1 MFNSLKNTGIIT
13 AACLAASLLCSSS
26 ASAKVSRTCTSDGI
40 VILGQAEVGST
51 WSNIQVPLS
60 DSYLQTATR
69 SAGTAPEK
77 ARKRACQAANEETIK
92 RARMENTAT
101 DFKKKVCDYAQS
113 RLRHRHENAGKRV
126 KISMIRVHTT
136 RERNTV
142 TSSLGNETVNCEQ
155 FNSPPVPTPTPVNQS
170 RKNSQFCGDYATSA
184 IKMDLAIEKLGCAVE
199 HHPADGHRNY
209 CSTRSDET
217 VKNGIKHKRGLLN
230 TCLDGLPLH

>member
-1 MFNSLKNTGIIT
+1 MFNSLINTSLIT
-13 AACLAASLLCSSS
+13 TACLAASLLYSNS

-51 WSNIQVPLS
+51 WTNIQVPLS

-69 SAGTAPEK
+69 SAGSVPEK
-77 ARKRACQAANEETIK
+77 ARKRACQAANEETIR

-101 DFKKKVCDYAQS
+101 EFKKKVCDYAHS
-113 RLRHRHENAGKRV
+113 RFRHRNENAGKRV
-126 KISMIRVHTT
+126 KISMIRAHTT
-136 RERNTV
+136 RERTTA

-155 FNSPPVPTPTPVNQS
+155 FNSAPAPTPAPVNQN
-170 RKNSQFCGDYATSA
+170 RKNSQFCADYATSA

-217 VKNGIKHKRGLLN
+217 VKNGIKHKRGVLN
-230 TCLDGLPLH
+230 TCLDTLPLH